1 MAQNRTQSPNHRPIR
16 LTKTRRA
23 LFSLLGE
30 YFLLG
35 NKDIARLLPDSRK
48 AALRTAQTLTKELR
62 EKHYLHGERY
72 FDCENPTKNA
82 EWLYC
87 LSNKGL
93 AYAQERGLCR
103 TAKGANEKSAEHLG
117 HDYALTKFHMQL
129 KKQCDAL
136 GLRMKW
142 LQRDLKRGVHPDA
155 LVEIVR
161 GNGASDWFFVEVENS
176 KQGKYLDG
184 ESALMRKVEHYHD
197 YERSDACKADW
208 RYFNSFRVMFLMK
221 TRERAD
227 NFLKALS
234 GNYDDEMFW
243 ITSRENP
250 LTFRTSRDYRTATCS
265 IADSTHTP

>member
-1 MAQNRTQSPNHRPIR
+1 MAENRTQSPNHRPIR

-23 LFSLLGE
+23 LFLLFGE

-35 NKDIARLLPDSRK
+35 NKDIATLLPDSRK
-48 AALRTAQTLTKELR
+48 AALRSAQTLTKELR
-62 EKHYLHGERY
+62 EKHYLHGELY

-82 EWLYC
+82 EWLHC
-87 LSNKGL
+87 LSTKGL
-93 AYAQERGLCR
+93 DYGHEHGLCR
-103 TAKGANEKSAEHLG
+103 SGKAADEKSPQHLE
-117 HDYALTKFHMQL
+117 HDYALTKFHIQVNTY
-129 KKQCDAL
+129 AAER
-136 GLRMKW
+136 GIRIKW

-184 ESALMRKVEHYHD
+184 KSALMRKVEHYHD

-234 GNYDDEMFW
+234 GNYADEMFW
-243 ITSRENP
+243 ITSRENS
-250 LTFRTSRDYRTATCS
+250 LTFRTPKDYHTATYS
-265 IADSTHTP
+265 FASTPVPL